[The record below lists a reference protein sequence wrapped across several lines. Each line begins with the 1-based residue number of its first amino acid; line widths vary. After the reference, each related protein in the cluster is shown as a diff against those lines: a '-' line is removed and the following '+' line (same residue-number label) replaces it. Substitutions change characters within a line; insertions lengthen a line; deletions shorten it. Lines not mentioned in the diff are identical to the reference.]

1 MVSIYA
7 FHGITSKFIYKY
19 FMNTTITVLHFC
31 SFSPAPKKN
40 QRFYSPTSFK
50 FSVHQREREM
60 LMLSHSFVIS
70 KPLIGFVE
78 KLALYSRRNVSKSS
92 SRNLCF
98 CVKPIEPNGFPSYEN
113 YTPHHSPLSGT
124 PFSLLSLPSMYIYIC
139 VCVCVCVL
147 MVMK

>member
-1 MVSIYA
+1 
-7 FHGITSKFIYKY
+7 
-19 FMNTTITVLHFC
+19 MNTTITVSHFC
-31 SFSPAPKKN
+31 SL
-40 QRFYSPTSFK
+40 
-50 FSVHQREREM
+50 EM
-60 LMLSHSFVIS
+60 LMLSQSSVIS

-124 PFSLLSLPSMYIYIC
+124 PFSLFHFLQCIYIY
-139 VCVCVCVL
+139 VCVCFNGNEVEFQIDNEVL
-147 MVMK
+147 GV